1 MQLMLYNSKN
11 DENGQRLTAAVQE
24 ALPHRPIGIFRQL
37 TDLQE
42 LLCTIVEPDSIAI
55 LSAVDQ
61 VELRRMQELR
71 GLLTEI
77 FVVLVVPDCK
87 KSTIRLAHLM
97 LPRFIS
103 QKEDTYS
110 DLKEVL
116 KKMVSTSH

>member
-1 MQLMLYNSKN
+1 M
-11 DENGQRLTAAVQE
+11 AAVHE

-37 TDLQE
+37 TALQE
-42 LLCTIVEPDSIAI
+42 LLRTIIEPNSIAV

-61 VELRRMQELR
+61 AKLRRMQALR

-77 FVVLVVPDCK
+77 FVILVVPDCK
-87 KSTIRLAHLM
+87 KSTIRLAHLL

-103 QKEDTYS
+103 QKEDSFS

-116 KKMVSTSH
+116 KKMVRTPH